1 MKHWLLSKL
10 NSLGARCATHFP
22 RLGAALRPGE
32 PELCWVPHLV
42 RKGDV
47 ALDIGANWGPYT
59 HRFLRAGCKVIA
71 FEPNQDLAR
80 RLARSLPQVQ
90 VESTALSNHVGTA
103 TLRMPIMGNGA
114 GATGLGSIEAPRGG
128 GINILNYRFRLG
140 DSMTMNWSVLISLKL
155 MLRGMKCPL
164 LRAECKP

>member
-32 PELCWVPHLV
+32 PELRWVPHLV

-114 GATGLGSIEAPRGG
+114 GVTGLGSIEAPRGG
-128 GINILNYRFRLG
+128 GRE
-140 DSMTMNWSVLISLKL
+140 IS
-155 MLRGMKCPL
+155 
-164 LRAECKP
+164 